1 MDFSLKSE
9 LFTDNF
15 IFIIFWHLV
24 FKNSHKS
31 KPISKEKIRV
41 GFNLFFFESTVSKTK
56 KKDVEISSYFFFID

>member
-1 MDFSLKSE
+1 MNYLQITLFSLFFGIWFLKIH
-9 LFTDNF
+9 T
-15 IFIIFWHLV
+15 
-24 FKNSHKS
+24 S